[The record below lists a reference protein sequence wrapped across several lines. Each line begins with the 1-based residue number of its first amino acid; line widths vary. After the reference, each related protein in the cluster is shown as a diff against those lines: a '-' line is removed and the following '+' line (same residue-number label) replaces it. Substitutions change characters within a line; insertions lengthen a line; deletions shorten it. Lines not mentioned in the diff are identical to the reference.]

1 MKSLNVR
8 LTTPQNVLD
17 RIIHKVKMSN
27 NMPIRV
33 YRRETDESLKR
44 FSRPAL
50 APFPDHD
57 ELDGFLVVEC
67 IESHDRATYNRA
79 IGMAECAWLAEHAAG
94 AREQICLKSMLLSCH
109 ENGHTVAKHHQAR
122 IEQEEDC
129 RKKCT
134 TKRGD

>member
-1 MKSLNVR
+1 
-8 LTTPQNVLD
+8 
-17 RIIHKVKMSN
+17 
-27 NMPIRV
+27 MPIRV
-33 YRRETDESLKR
+33 YRRENAKNDESVKK

-57 ELDGFLVVEC
+57 QLDGILVVEF

-94 AREQICLKSMLLSCH
+94 AREQICLQSMLLSCR
-109 ENGHTVAKHHQAR
+109 ENGHTVAKHHQAP
-122 IEQEEDC
+122 IDQEEDCC